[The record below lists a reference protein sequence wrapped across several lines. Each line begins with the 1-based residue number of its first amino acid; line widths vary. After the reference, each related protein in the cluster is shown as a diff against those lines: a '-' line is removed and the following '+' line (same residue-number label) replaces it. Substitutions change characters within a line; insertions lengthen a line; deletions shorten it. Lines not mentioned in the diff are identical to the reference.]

1 MTGMSKEPYI
11 HTIALTHVTPC
22 LAEPGKVIITG
33 KPSQSLEDVLPY
45 LASLPNVIGFNPET
59 LTLTFRRPR
68 GFMTL
73 YPQRVSITQVI
84 DEQEGIE
91 LFAALVE
98 AINATWEN
106 RRALKPVLT
115 RKKAP
120 GHLDIYTLLPQT
132 NCKECREA
140 TCLAFAVGLVTG
152 KRSLTECIPLQNE
165 PAYEERKFS
174 LEAML

>member
-1 MTGMSKEPYI
+1 MEVNKETYLLA
-11 HTIALTHVTPC
+11 IALTNVTPC
-22 LAEPGKVIITG
+22 LADPGRVIVTG
-33 KPSQSLEDVLPY
+33 TPSTPLDEVLPY

-73 YPQRVSITQVI
+73 YPRRVSITQVL

-98 AINATWEN
+98 AINATWGN
-106 RRALKPVLT
+106 RQALKPVRT

-120 GHLDIYTLLPQT
+120 GHLDIYALLPQT
-132 NCKECREA
+132 NCKECGEV
-140 TCLAFAVGLVTG
+140 TCLAFAVGLITG
-152 KRSLTECIPLQNE
+152 KSSLEQCELLQNE
-165 PAYEERKFS
+165 PVYMERKKL
-174 LEAML
+174 LEAIF